1 MWKRAFF
8 VVATLAILIVGGTF
22 IARAF
27 KSAAESKAQVQHR
40 VATVNVETVKKT
52 VTATGVLK
60 AWRTVDIKSRAGGK
74 LIKIAV
80 EDGDMVSKGQMLAQI
95 DPSDTLMTLNSAR
108 ADIDSNRARI
118 DQTNKE
124 LSLQQAQTEVSIAT
138 AEASLRSAQASAAAA
153 KARYES
159 ARSQANAQQS
169 LTDAALASARATLAV
184 EKERLEQMQ
193 KATQPTTNA
202 QARAAVR
209 QAEAN
214 LKNAEQQMARQKAL
228 LEKGFVS
235 QSAVDQAQATYDVA
249 EATLTN
255 ARERFGVIKPEF
267 EADIRTQQ
275 ARIQQAQAQ
284 LSQAEANKVD
294 VELRKQSAQASLAE
308 YERAQADVLQSA
320 ARLKQAKAEQ
330 INNSIRLSQIAQAK
344 AQSARSQATYKNA
357 EDQYRDTTV
366 TAPSDGIILKKYL
379 EEGTLISSGMS
390 FNSAGTAIIQM
401 GDTSRMYVDVQVDE
415 TDIASIEMDQKVDI
429 TFDSYA
435 TAPFEGKVIKVDPQ
449 AVVEQNVT
457 TFHVRVEVD
466 NSDIKFKLLK
476 PGMNATCEFIIN
488 RKDDVVAVPNEA
500 IKTDNADNS
509 SYVEIP
515 IGGKVAP
522 AEKDAEVDKE
532 LFVGVKPEKRKI
544 TAGLVG
550 NDLTEVTEGLKEGD
564 KVITQTIEPA
574 PPTTGGGNPFGGS
587 RGPGR
592 R

>member
-8 VVATLAILIVGGTF
+8 VVATVAILAAGGVFVT
-22 IARAF
+22 RAF
-27 KSAAESKAQVQHR
+27 KSAADSKAQVQYR
-40 VATVNVETVKKT
+40 VATVSSETVKKT

-80 EDGDMVSKGQMLAQI
+80 EDGDMVKKGQMLAQI

-124 LSLQQAQTEVSIAT
+124 LTLQQSQTSVSIAT
-138 AEASLRSAQASAAAA
+138 AEASLRSSQASASAA

-169 LTDAALASARATLAV
+169 LTDASLASARATLSV
-184 EKERLEQMQ
+184 EKERLEQMR

-202 QARAAVR
+202 QAQAAVR

-214 LKNAEQQMARQKAL
+214 LKNAGEQLKRQKAL

-235 QSAVDQAQATYDVA
+235 QSAVDTAQATYDVA
-249 EATLTN
+249 EANAIN

-267 EADIRTQQ
+267 EADTRTQQ
-275 ARIQQAQAQ
+275 ARIQQAEAQ
-284 LSQAEANKVD
+284 LKQAEANQVD
-294 VELRKQSAQASLAE
+294 VQLRKQSADASLADWQ
-308 YERAQADVLQSA
+308 RAQADVLQSA
-320 ARLKQAKAEQ
+320 ARLKQAKAEA
-330 INNSIRLSQIAQAK
+330 INNSIRQSQIAQAQ
-344 AQSARSQATYKNA
+344 AQSARSQASYKNA

-415 TDIASIEMDQKVDI
+415 TDIASIEMDQKVDV
-429 TFDSYA
+429 TFDSYS

-488 RKDDVVAVPNEA
+488 RVDDVVAIPNEA
-500 IKTDNADNS
+500 VKTDSADGS

-522 AEKDAEVDKE
+522 AEKDAEVDKD
-532 LFVGVKPEKRKI
+532 LFVGVKPEKRKF
-544 TAGLVG
+544 TPGLVG
-550 NDLTEVTEGLKEGD
+550 NDLTEVTEGVKPDE

-574 PPTTGGGNPFGGS
+574 APSSGGNPFGGS